1 MQSCNLSSTNT
12 RVRSISGTKSTK
24 SRILYHLL
32 VPGFQKCDI
41 LFWIVGTQ
49 CHWPIASD
57 QIIRR
62 VRRNITMLNSKPISW
77 CKVIHFECQTSWQG
91 CFRRVELCFFCC
103 SLLSKWSTFPCF
115 ANPWPGLKNGPLES
129 KPVNICSIVYDIFKH
144 IQIVFFFNFKMIFN
158 SIFCVLD
165 IN

>member
-32 VPGFQKCDI
+32 VPRFQKCDI
-41 LFWIVGTQ
+41 LFWIGGTQ
-49 CHWPIASD
+49 CHWPVASD
-57 QIIRR
+57 LIIRR

-77 CKVIHFECQTSWQG
+77 CKVIHLECQTSWQG

-103 SLLSKWSTFPCF
+103 FLCYRNGVHSLILQII
-115 ANPWPGLKNGPLES
+115 GLGL
-129 KPVNICSIVYDIFKH
+129 V
-144 IQIVFFFNFKMIFN
+144 
-158 SIFCVLD
+158 
-165 IN
+165 

>member
-24 SRILYHLL
+24 SRILYDLL
-32 VPGFQKCDI
+32 VPRFQKCDI
-41 LFWIVGTQ
+41 LFWIGGTQ

-77 CKVIHFECQTSWQG
+77 CKVIHLECQTSWQG
-91 CFRRVELCFFCC
+91 CFRRVELCFFCSFLC
-103 SLLSKWSTFPCF
+103 YRNGVHSLILQV
-115 ANPWPGLKNGPLES
+115 KNGPLES

-144 IQIVFFFNFKMIFN
+144 IQIVFFFNFKMILN

>member
-32 VPGFQKCDI
+32 VPRFQKCDI
-41 LFWIVGTQ
+41 LFWIGGTQ

-62 VRRNITMLNSKPISW
+62 VRRKYTMLNSKPISW
-77 CKVIHFECQTSWQG
+77 CKVIHLECQTSWQG
-91 CFRRVELCFFCC
+91 CFRRVELCFFCSFLC
-103 SLLSKWSTFPCF
+103 YRNGVHSLVLQV
-115 ANPWPGLKNGPLES
+115 KNGPLES

-144 IQIVFFFNFKMIFN
+144 IQIVFFFNFKMILN

-165 IN
+165 IK